1 MINYANYFL
10 TLIGLG
16 MIIVSLFL
24 IFSDKLKGEGL
35 YFDLYVKEQE
45 IKKAISDADEIID
58 ELKYTSETL
67 IDEIEQNI
75 NILRNYLNE
84 VKEKEVNLAKSNNVV
99 LKNSINETVKEEEDT
114 SNKINRIY
122 EYYSQGMNSEEIAK
136 SLGIGKGEVS
146 LILSLYNGDAKN
158 GDI

>member
-99 LKNSINETVKEEEDT
+99 LKNSINEAVKEEDT
-114 SNKINRIY
+114 SSKINRIY
-122 EYYSQGMNSEEIAK
+122 EYYSQGRNSEEIAK

>member
-99 LKNSINETVKEEEDT
+99 LKNSINEAVKEEDT
-114 SNKINRIY
+114 SSKINRIY